1 MPDIREAKAFMK
13 EVGLSDAQLD
23 VLRRA
28 SRKYKDY
35 HLNKNELYNGE
46 VNGYGVMSATL
57 GILRE
62 RGLIAQGHR
71 ISDETERNKLSQR
84 AHMLI
89 VEAWAVVIMNID
101 PMTVLK
107 TEDGDILAWREVQ
120 STLSVARGIESKLAE
135 NCLLIT
141 EAGRKIAADWEKV
154 IGAVEE

>member
-71 ISDETERNKLSQR
+71 ISDEAERQR
-84 AHMLI
+84 MEGHVNELI
-89 VEAWAVVIMNID
+89 REAWSTVNATID
-101 PMTVLK
+101 PLSKIKTV
-107 TEDGDILAWREVQ
+107 DGDILAWREVHGI
-120 STLSVARGIESKLAE
+120 LSVARGIKSKLAE

-141 EAGRKIAADWEKV
+141 EAGRNIAADWKKV